1 MSHFLALGA
10 LSIALPAG
18 SEWWVV
24 ATAALCG
31 AVCGLLGTYLVLR
44 RLSMLGDA
52 LTHAI
57 LPGLAGAFLLTGTR
71 NPIAMLAGALV
82 VGLFTS
88 AASAGLSRLGRVQQ
102 DAALGVVFTALFAL
116 GVLLITRAADQV
128 DLDPGC
134 VLYGMLETLALTPAG
149 TVPRQFAMLA
159 GVLMLSVLVFG
170 LFARQIKLV
179 SFHPELATS
188 LGVPAGLVHYAMLT
202 LITAASVA
210 SFEAVGSILVIAMLV
225 APGATALLLTHRW
238 ERAFVLA
245 GVIGGMAGLIG
256 SVAALR
262 LNTSVA
268 GASSVAAGVLF
279 VLAALFSPSRGWVPK
294 RWRLASLSLRIR
306 REDILGALYRIQV
319 EHRPLADVHRDTTSL
334 ARGLRGHVAIW
345 QLSRRGF
352 VSHEAA
358 TKPQI
363 GFELTKPGIIY
374 ATKLLRAH
382 RLWEAYLAKEGSLP
396 SDHLHDPSER
406 MEHFIEEALA
416 EKLGAEVQTQL
427 DPHGRE
433 IPVSKQSPDTGIQ
446 KKENNRIS

>member
-1 MSHFLALGA
+1 MTLASLPN
-10 LSIALPAG
+10 LSLAVAATPPLLPTG

-31 AVCGLLGTYLVLR
+31 ATCGLLGTYLVLR

-71 NPIAMLAGALV
+71 NPLAMLAGALA

-88 AASAGLSRLGRVQQ
+88 AAASSLSRLGKVQQ
-102 DAALGVVFTALFAL
+102 DAALGVVFTALFAA
-116 GVLLITRAADQV
+116 GVLMITRAADQV

-134 VLYGMLETLALTPAG
+134 VLYGMLETLVLTPPG
-149 TVPRQFAMLA
+149 EVPRQFWMLA
-159 GVLMLSVLVFG
+159 GVLALSIAALA
-170 LFARQIKLV
+170 LFARQVKLV

-188 LGVPAGLVHYAMLT
+188 LGVPAGIVHYAMLT
-202 LITAASVA
+202 LITTASVA

-245 GVIGGMAGLIG
+245 GLLGAVAGLLG
-256 SVAALR
+256 SLVALR
-262 LNTSVA
+262 INTSVA
-268 GASSVAAGVLF
+268 GAASVAAGVLF
-279 VLAALFSPSRGWVPK
+279 VLAALFSPSRGWLPK
-294 RWRLASLSLRIR
+294 RWRLASLALRIR
-306 REDILGALYRIQV
+306 REDILGALYRSQV
-319 EHRPLADVHRDTTSL
+319 ELREAPDVRSQPAQLAS
-334 ARGLRGHVAIW
+334 GLQGRVALW
-345 QLSRRGF
+345 QLRRAGLL
-352 VSHEAA
+352 EAA
-358 TKPQI
+358 PTPT
-363 GFELTKPGIIY
+363 LNRAGIVH

-382 RLWEAYLAKEGSLP
+382 RLWEAWLAKEGTLP

-416 EKLGAEVQTQL
+416 EKLGAEVETTV
-427 DPHGRE
+427 DPQGRQ
-433 IPVSKQSPDTGIQ
+433 IP
-446 KKENNRIS
+446 